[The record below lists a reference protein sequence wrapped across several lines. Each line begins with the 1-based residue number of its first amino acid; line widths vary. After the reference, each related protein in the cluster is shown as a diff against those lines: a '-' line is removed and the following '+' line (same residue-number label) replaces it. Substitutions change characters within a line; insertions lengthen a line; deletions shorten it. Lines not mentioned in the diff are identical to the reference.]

1 MGPTVE
7 FLTPEKSNSGGSN
20 KWTPEFK
27 ARLVSETL
35 RPGARVVDV
44 AHRYGVRANRLSMW
58 RTLAKRGRLVL
69 PAPEDGI
76 EFAGLV
82 ISEPVTEQPCSDQGR
97 TEICVGPVTVRL
109 EAGASVARIV
119 AVARGLAAP
128 S

>member
-1 MGPTVE
+1 MLPTVE

-44 AHRYGVRANRLSMW
+44 AQRYGVRANRLSMW

-82 ISEPVTEQPCSDQGR
+82 ISQ
-97 TEICVGPVTVRL
+97 
-109 EAGASVARIV
+109 
-119 AVARGLAAP
+119 
-128 S
+128 